1 MYKCDISITPYFT
14 FRMESIL
21 VNMINKMK
29 NDRSRID
36 NGADPLKF
44 PNFPSLN
51 ADEVNESEVAVQTNS
66 GNDFE
71 EVIETMRR

>member
-1 MYKCDISITPYFT
+1 
-14 FRMESIL
+14 MESIL

-29 NDRSRID
+29 DDRSRID

-51 ADEVNESEVAVQTNS
+51 EDEMSESQENAETNT

-71 EVIETMRR
+71 DIIDNMRR

>member
-1 MYKCDISITPYFT
+1 
-14 FRMESIL
+14 
-21 VNMINKMK
+21 MINKMK

-51 ADEVNESEVAVQTNS
+51 ADEVNEPEVEIQTNS

>member
-1 MYKCDISITPYFT
+1 
-14 FRMESIL
+14 MESIL

-29 NDRSRID
+29 DDRSRID

-51 ADEVNESEVAVQTNS
+51 EDEVSESKGNVEMNT
-66 GNDFE
+66 GNDFQE
-71 EVIETMRR
+71 IIENMRR

>member
-1 MYKCDISITPYFT
+1 
-14 FRMESIL
+14 MESIL
-21 VNMINKMK
+21 VNMIEKMK
-29 NDRSRID
+29 DDRSRID

-51 ADEVNESEVAVQTNS
+51 EDETSESQENVETDT

-71 EVIETMRR
+71 EIIDNMRR